1 MNTTPEHIHP
11 IFDKI
16 LSTSVKEKLLN
27 QKGKVFWIT
36 GLSGSGKST
45 IAQHTEVLLHNKGI
59 LTKVLDGDNIRT
71 GLNKNLLFSEEDRIE
86 NIRRIAEVAKLF
98 ADCGIVTMASFIS
111 PTIEIREM
119 AKSIIGE
126 DKFYEIFISTPLST
140 CEERDVKGLYEKA
153 RAGII
158 KNFTG
163 IDAPYEAPLGADLKI
178 ETDNISISEA
188 AQQLFHFI
196 NNRIKNED
204 EL

>member
-1 MNTTPEHIHP
+1 VKATPEHIHP

-16 LSTSVKEKLLN
+16 LPTSAKEKLLN

-45 IAQHTEVLLHNKGI
+45 IAQHTEVLLHNKEI
-59 LTKVLDGDNIRT
+59 LTKVLDGDNIRS
-71 GLNKNLLFSEEDRIE
+71 GLNNNLLFSEKDRIE

-163 IDAPYEAPLGADLKI
+163 IDAPYEAPLEADLQI
-178 ETDNISISEA
+178 ETDKISISEA

>member
-1 MNTTPEHIHP
+1 MKATPEHIHP

-16 LSTSVKEKLLN
+16 LPTSAKEKLLN

-59 LTKVLDGDNIRT
+59 LTQVLDGDNIRT

-86 NIRRIAEVAKLF
+86 NIRRISEVAKLF
-98 ADCGIVTMASFIS
+98 ADCGIVTIASFIS

-126 DKFYEIFISTPLST
+126 DKFYEIFISTPLSI
-140 CEERDVKGLYEKA
+140 CEERDVKGLYKKA

-158 KNFTG
+158 KKFTG
-163 IDAPYEAPLGADLKI
+163 IDAPYESPLEADLEIK
-178 ETDNISISEA
+178 TDNISISEA

-196 NNRIKNED
+196 NNRIKN
-204 EL
+204 

>member
-1 MNTTPEHIHP
+1 VKATPEHIHP

-16 LSTSVKEKLLN
+16 LPTSAKEKLLN

-59 LTKVLDGDNIRT
+59 LTQVLDGDNIRT

-86 NIRRIAEVAKLF
+86 NIRRISEVAKLF
-98 ADCGIVTMASFIS
+98 ADCGIVTIASFIS

-126 DKFYEIFISTPLST
+126 DKFYEIFISTPLSI
-140 CEERDVKGLYEKA
+140 CEERDVKGLYKKA

-158 KNFTG
+158 KKFTG
-163 IDAPYEAPLGADLKI
+163 IDAPYESPLEADLEIK
-178 ETDNISISEA
+178 TDNISISEA

-196 NNRIKNED
+196 NNRIKN
-204 EL
+204 